1 VRFLSKSLKLL
12 LLSFGV
18 IAIWRGIWGLLD
30 LFLVPSNELSSYIT
44 SIIIGLAV
52 LMLVNHRLDE
62 LL

>member
-1 VRFLSKSLKLL
+1 MRFLSKSLRLL

>member
-1 VRFLSKSLKLL
+1 MRFLRKSLKLL
-12 LLSFGV
+12 LLGFGV

-30 LFLVPSNELSSYIT
+30 LFLIPSNELSSYIM
-44 SIIIGLAV
+44 SIIIGLTV